1 VTDKVRLK
9 KIAEAYLIESQSDRA
24 GVSALIKA
32 RQYNLA
38 IYHVQQ
44 SIEKLPK
51 PVWQEKAKSESISMK
66 YSLSLK
72 KPLVIN
78 LRKMK

>member
-38 IYHVQQ
+38 IYH
-44 SIEKLPK
+44 I
-51 PVWQEKAKSESISMK
+51 
-66 YSLSLK
+66 LK
-72 KPLVIN
+72 KFLKEKHGIR
-78 LRKMK
+78 LK